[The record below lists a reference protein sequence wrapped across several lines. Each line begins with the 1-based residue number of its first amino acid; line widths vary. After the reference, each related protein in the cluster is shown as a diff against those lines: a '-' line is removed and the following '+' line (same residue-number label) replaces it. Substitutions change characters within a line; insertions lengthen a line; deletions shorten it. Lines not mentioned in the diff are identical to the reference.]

1 MPRKPVNS
9 VQEFRITL
17 GDFERK
23 TLTKQLN
30 EDDTIKKAESVSSIV
45 KATAI
50 TGALISLPILGSVA
64 VKAYR
69 EASNVVE
76 NVADKGASGFD
87 LFLFGAGLMPLS
99 TFNNRTSKRNLKADE
114 EEAKGEQNKNIGFLE
129 WGFDAFMTFLLG
141 EDKEWTQTT
150 VVKEDEIPTAIYQD
164 SDYAPYDGA
173 GPRTPWQ
180 DYWLANYGSWDGYDD
195 TTARKEYDA
204 YLYQK
209 SMENKILEESSKE
222 GGVYSNSDYTPYDGA
237 GPRTPWQ
244 DFWLSN
250 YGSWDGYVETT
261 AREEY
266 QAYLNSKN

>member
-30 EDDTIKKAESVSSIV
+30 EDDTIKKAETVSSII
-45 KATAI
+45 KAAAI

-69 EASNVVE
+69 EASDVVE

-150 VVKEDEIPTAIYQD
+150 VVKEDEISTPIYQD
-164 SDYAPYDGA
+164 SNYTPYDGA

-204 YLYQK
+204 YLYQ
-209 SMENKILEESSKE
+209 NKIQNQNTKE
-222 GGVYSNSDYTPYDGA
+222 DEISTPIYQDSNYTPYDGA

-244 DFWLSN
+244 DYWLAN
-250 YGSWDGYVETT
+250 YGSWDGYDETT

-266 QAYLNSKN
+266 NAYLQSNK